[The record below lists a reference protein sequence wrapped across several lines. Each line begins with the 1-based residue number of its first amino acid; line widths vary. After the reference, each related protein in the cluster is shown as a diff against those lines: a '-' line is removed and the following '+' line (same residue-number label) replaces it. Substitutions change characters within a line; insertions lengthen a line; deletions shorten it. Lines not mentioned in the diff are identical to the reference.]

1 MAPTQ
6 DSSSQ
11 SEEPIKPSSAKVD
24 ETRSGQ
30 SSQDED
36 GFIDIQPEDVEMQ
49 DSHSDAVAPPPK
61 PPSDSLELQRISHSD
76 KAEEVPDEEDD
87 SEDDRDFMANH
98 PLLNMLT
105 GRLGARRR
113 GSSHKWD
120 HLHPENQALSVSDV
134 DQCTSLEDA
143 AFSPQE
149 RATRE
154 KFQYRLTRC
163 PELSLGLF
171 TQPTKAEAKDASTP
185 PQRRLIAHIVSTRTP
200 APCVTEAS
208 MGIPSNW
215 RTRRSSL
222 PTGDDEEPLG
232 HQDMG
237 GTICVHSLAVTPE
250 FQKMGLGSI
259 LMKSYIQRMK
269 DSKIAD
275 RIALLAHD
283 HLVPFYTGLGFANMG
298 PSAVTSHGGNWNN
311 MVTLSIMTVCQ
322 IGLT

>member
-1 MAPTQ
+1 MPPNQ
-6 DSSSQ
+6 DPSSQ
-11 SEEPIKPSSAKVD
+11 SEESTKPSSAKVD
-24 ETRSGQ
+24 SRGGQ
-30 SSQDED
+30 PSQDED
-36 GFIDIQPEDVEMQ
+36 GFIDIQAEDVEMQ
-49 DSHSDAVAPPPK
+49 DSDSDAVAPPPK
-61 PPSDSLELQRISHSD
+61 PSSESLELQRISHSD
-76 KAEEVPDEEDD
+76 KAEEVPEEEDD
-87 SEDDRDFMANH
+87 SEDDRDFMASH

-120 HLHPENQALSVSDV
+120 RLHPENQALSVSDV
-134 DQCTSLEDA
+134 DQCTSLEEA
-143 AFSPQE
+143 AFPPEE
-149 RATRE
+149 RASRE

-171 TQPTKAEAKDASTP
+171 TQPTKAELKDSPTP
-185 PQRRLIAHIVSTRTP
+185 SQRRLIAHIVSTRTP

-208 MGIPSNW
+208 MGVPSNW

-222 PTGDDEEPLG
+222 PSSEDKEPLG

-237 GTICVHSLAVTPE
+237 GTICVHSLAVAPE
-250 FQKMGLGSI
+250 FQRMGLGSI

-275 RIALLAHD
+275 RISLLAHD

-311 MVTLSIMTVCQ
+311 MILEFNHEDDD
-322 IGLT
+322 

>member
-1 MAPTQ
+1 MAPNQ

-11 SEEPIKPSSAKVD
+11 SEESTRPSSAKVD
-24 ETRSGQ
+24 SRSGQ

-36 GFIDIQPEDVEMQ
+36 GFIDIHPEDVEMQ
-49 DSHSDAVAPPPK
+49 DSDSDAVAPPPK
-61 PPSDSLELQRISHSD
+61 APSDPLELQRISHSD
-76 KAEEVPDEEDD
+76 KAEEVPEEEDD

-120 HLHPENQALSVSDV
+120 RLHPENQALSVSDV
-134 DQCTSLEDA
+134 DQCTSLEEA
-143 AFSPQE
+143 AFSPEE

-171 TQPTKAEAKDASTP
+171 TQPTKAELKDASTP
-185 PQRRLIAHIVSTRTP
+185 PQRRLIGHIVSTRTP

-208 MGIPSNW
+208 MGVPSNW
-215 RTRRSSL
+215 KTRRSSL
-222 PTGDDEEPLG
+222 PTNDDKEPIG

-237 GTICVHSLAVTPE
+237 GTICVHSLAVAPE

-283 HLVPFYTGLGFANMG
+283 HLVPFYTGLGFENMG

-311 MVTLSIMTVCQ
+311 MILEFHHEDDD
-322 IGLT
+322 